1 MKYVLLWLLCLF
13 FAGVFLFAEAK
24 KKHIAGVFLKGLAS
38 MSFVLLGMIT
48 SKQAQNTVLARNVFA
63 GLCLGMIAD
72 ILLNLRYLFP
82 NEGQFV
88 FLIGI
93 LVFLAGHV
101 MYIIALIPLSSGIL
115 LPCLAAGVVLTA
127 VLIWWIFRLI
137 TAKPAFK
144 IFGVFYLGAIML
156 MTSIAFGIL
165 ITKPSPFSGCF
176 AAGALLFL
184 ASDIIL
190 ILNTFGSQSKE
201 NMRISNIVLYYVGQ
215 LLIAQSLL
223 FI

>member
-1 MKYVLLWLLCLF
+1 MKYVMLWLICLS
-13 FAGVFLFAEAK
+13 FAGVFLYMEAK
-24 KKHIAGVFLKGLAS
+24 KKHLAGVCLKGLAS
-38 MSFVLLGMIT
+38 LSFVLLGILT
-48 SKQAQNTVLARNVFA
+48 SKQSQNTTLARNVLS
-63 GLCLGMIAD
+63 GLYLGMIAD

-82 NEGQFV
+82 NGGQLV

-101 MYIIALIPLSSGIL
+101 MYIIALIPLCSIL
-115 LPCLAAGVVLTA
+115 MPCLGVGVVLTA
-127 VLIWWIFRLI
+127 VLIWRIFRLI

-156 MTSIAFGIL
+156 MTSIACGIL
-165 ITKPSPFSGCF
+165 ITKPSVFSGCF

-190 ILNTFGSQSKE
+190 ILNTFGSQAKE
-201 NMRISNIVLYYVGQ
+201 SLRISNIVLYYVGQ